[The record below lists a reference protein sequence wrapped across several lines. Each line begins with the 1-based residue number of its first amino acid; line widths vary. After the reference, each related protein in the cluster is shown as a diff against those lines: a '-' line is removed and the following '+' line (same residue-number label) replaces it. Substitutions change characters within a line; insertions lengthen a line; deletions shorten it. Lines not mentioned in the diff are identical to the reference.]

1 MDDRPT
7 LQAYLATSQSAH
19 EIRHESRDACHAV
32 IISLA
37 RAARDLSRLIATAPL
52 AGLAD
57 GVAGVNAD
65 GDAQKELDV
74 IADRLMRQALCEAPV
89 AGILSEEVASPETVD
104 AAAPLCV
111 AIDPLDGSAN
121 LQNNI
126 SVGTIFSIRPRGRDV
141 ISSFF
146 EPGTAQCAA
155 GFFVYGPQT
164 CLVLAHDRRVDLF
177 VLDPAAGEFVLVKP
191 ALRLPD
197 ETPEFAIN
205 AANRRHWSG
214 AVRGYV
220 DECLAGTAGPRG
232 RDFNMRWIA
241 SLVAESYRIL
251 MRGGVF
257 LYPADARPG
266 YREGRLR
273 LVYEAHPMAL
283 IMEWAGGAAS
293 SGRARI
299 LELSARSPHQR
310 APLIMGDARAVR
322 DIDMLHEGIEPLFE
336 SSDAP
341 LFARRG
347 LFR

>member
-7 LQAYLATSQSAH
+7 LHAHLAALQPTQDGG
-19 EIRHESRDACHAV
+19 ENTREACGV
-32 IISLA
+32 IIASLA
-37 RAARDLSRLIATAPL
+37 EAARDLSRLIATAPL

-57 GVAGVNAD
+57 AATGVNTA
-65 GDAQKELDV
+65 GDVQQELDV
-74 IADRLMRQALCEAPV
+74 IADRLMQQALRNAPV
-89 AGILSEEVASPETVD
+89 AGILSEEVTGPETVN
-104 AAAPLCV
+104 ATAPLCV

-121 LQNNI
+121 LQNNV

-141 ISSFF
+141 ISTFF

-164 CLVLAHDRRVDLF
+164 CLVLAHDQRVDLF
-177 VLDPAAGEFVLVKP
+177 ALDPAGGEFVLVKR
-191 ALRLPD
+191 ALRLSSD
-197 ETPEFAIN
+197 TPEFAIN
-205 AANRRHWSG
+205 ASNRRHWNG
-214 AVRGYV
+214 AVRSYV
-220 DECLAGTAGPRG
+220 DECLAGATGPRA

-241 SLVAESYRIL
+241 SLVAETYRIL

-293 SGRARI
+293 SGRERI

-310 APLIMGDARAVR
+310 VPLIMGDVRAVR
-322 DIDMLHEGIEPLFE
+322 DIDMLHEGVDPLFE